1 MASVTDEMAMLSVSD
16 EDVDRKVALIKENIQ
31 EVIGEEKMREILK
44 KRDLKLYW
52 GTATTGKPHIG
63 YFVPIMKLADFL
75 EAGCEVTI
83 LFADLHAFLDNMKS
97 TWEQLESRVQY
108 YERVIKAMLR
118 SRGVNLD
125 KLKFVRGTTFQL
137 SEKYTL
143 DVYKLSS
150 IVTEKQAKKAG
161 AEVVKQSASAP
172 LSGLLYPGL
181 QALDEEYLDVD
192 AQFGGVDQRKIFVY
206 AEEFLPKL
214 GYKKRIHIMNPM
226 VPGFQKPVADGDV
239 KMSSSSNAKLDLLDS
254 AKIVKKK
261 VNQAWCEEGVVEGN
275 GLLAFCR
282 IVAFKLLKG
291 KPFVINRPE
300 KYGGDISYDTYADL
314 EKAYADKSLWPGDLK
329 TGVADAI
336 NMMLEPIRKELDTDE
351 VRNII
356 AKGYPAEKKGNKKQ
370 KGPKGGKKGKNTAP
384 PFCRVDLRVGRIT
397 KVWEHPDSES
407 LFCEEIDIGE
417 DAPRQVAS
425 GLRKYCKLEDLQDR
439 MVLVVLNLQP
449 RKMAGFPSNGMVMAA
464 KSADGTIVELINVPA
479 TAKPGDIV
487 KVKSLPDATPDKK
500 IKIKSNGND
509 PWSQIVGS
517 LKISDDCTATYNGEA
532 LQVNGESL
540 TVSSLTNV
548 QIS

>member
-16 EDVDRKVALIKENIQ
+16 ADVDKKVALIKENIQ
-31 EVIGEEKMREILK
+31 EVIGEAKMREILK

-52 GTATTGKPHIG
+52 GTATTGMPHIG

-97 TWEQLESRVQY
+97 TWEQLESRVKY
-108 YERVIKAMLR
+108 YEKVIKAMLK

-150 IVTEKQAKKAG
+150 IVSEKQAKKAG

-226 VPGFQKPVADGDV
+226 VPGFQKPSGGDGG
-239 KMSSSSNAKLDLLDS
+239 KMSASSNAKIDVREP
-254 AKIVKKK
+254 AKQVKKK
-261 VNQAWCEEGVVEGN
+261 VNMAWCEPGKVEGN

-282 IVAFKLLKG
+282 IVAFKLLNG
-291 KPFVINRPE
+291 KPFVIKRLE
-300 KYGGDISYDTYADL
+300 KWGGDISFDTYADL
-314 EKAYADKSLWPGDLK
+314 EKANISKRKPQQVKKS
-329 TGVADAI
+329 
-336 NMMLEPIRKELDTDE
+336 
-351 VRNII
+351 
-356 AKGYPAEKKGNKKQ
+356 
-370 KGPKGGKKGKNTAP
+370 
-384 PFCRVDLRVGRIT
+384 
-397 KVWEHPDSES
+397 
-407 LFCEEIDIGE
+407 
-417 DAPRQVAS
+417 
-425 GLRKYCKLEDLQDR
+425 
-439 MVLVVLNLQP
+439 
-449 RKMAGFPSNGMVMAA
+449 
-464 KSADGTIVELINVPA
+464 
-479 TAKPGDIV
+479 
-487 KVKSLPDATPDKK
+487 
-500 IKIKSNGND
+500 
-509 PWSQIVGS
+509 
-517 LKISDDCTATYNGEA
+517 
-532 LQVNGESL
+532 
-540 TVSSLTNV
+540 
-548 QIS
+548 

>member
-16 EDVDRKVALIKENIQ
+16 ADVDKKVALIKENIQ
-31 EVIGEEKMREILK
+31 EVIGEAKMREILK

-52 GTATTGKPHIG
+52 GTATTGMPHIG

-97 TWEQLESRVQY
+97 TWEQLESRVKY
-108 YERVIKAMLR
+108 YEKVIKAMLK

-150 IVTEKQAKKAG
+150 IVSEKQAKKAG

-226 VPGFQKPVADGDV
+226 VPGFQKPSDGDGG
-239 KMSSSSNAKLDLLDS
+239 KMSASSNAKIDVREP
-254 AKIVKKK
+254 AKQVKKK
-261 VNQAWCEEGVVEGN
+261 VNMAWCEPGKVEGN

-282 IVAFKLLKG
+282 IVAFKLLNG
-291 KPFVINRPE
+291 KPFVIKRLE
-300 KYGGDISYDTYADL
+300 KWGGDISFDTYADL
-314 EKAYADKSLWPGDLK
+314 EKAYADESLFPADLK
-329 TGVADAI
+329 IGVTDAI
-336 NMMLEPIRKELDTDE
+336 NNMLEPIRKELDTDE
-351 VRNII
+351 VRSII
-356 AKGYPAEKKGNKKQ
+356 AKGYPPEKKQ
-370 KGPKGGKKGKNTAP
+370 KKKGGKPKKGKNDVP
-384 PFCRVDLRVGRIT
+384 PFCQVNLKVGRIT
-397 KVWEHPDSES
+397 KVWEHPES
-407 LFCEEIDIGE
+407 DTLFCEEIDVGE
-417 DAPRQVAS
+417 DTPRQVAS

-464 KSADGTIVELINVPA
+464 KSEDGTKLELIDVPA
-479 TAKPGDIV
+479 SAKPGDIV
-487 KVKSLPDATPDKK
+487 KVQSLPDPTPKNK

-509 PWSQIVGS
+509 PWSKIVKD
-517 LKISDDCTATYNGEA
+517 LKISDDCTASYNGEP
-532 LQVNGESL
+532 LQVNGENL
-540 TVSSLTNV
+540 KVASLTNV
-548 QIS
+548 QMS